1 VNGEPEGRRYL
12 VEGPEAHRPIPRFYA
27 ADRVPVYSGCQV
39 ESVDREALSLPFLF
53 ESLCIHAPT
62 IRGPL

>member
-1 VNGEPEGRRYL
+1 MNGEPEGRRYL

-27 ADRVPVYSGCQV
+27 ADRVPVYSGGKEEGV
-39 ESVDREALSLPFLF
+39 NREALPLPFLF
-53 ESLCIHAPT
+53 KSLCIHAPT